1 MTVKEVYNFL
11 CSRGLTVLMALVT
24 AASCAVWLQQLPL
37 PDPPSFF
44 RGIVCPSANLWFADR
59 LVSMGVN
66 LVCVAATALMM
77 MALDRTFSL
86 LRRQSTLD
94 TTYFLAMSL
103 SMPSLLLNFNTGS
116 LLALTVLGCL
126 YLLYT
131 TYGDSAS
138 TSRVFLIFLI
148 LSAMSMTQYCYLV
161 YVPVFI
167 VGVIQMRIFGGRT
180 LVACLLGLV
189 TPWWILGAVSLVV
202 PVHVSFPDLS
212 TFLTAFS
219 FTSNLELIVTV
230 AFVALLLIIGWV
242 GCIPQMLTYNA
253 HRRAYNGVLS
263 LISLMTML
271 AVFCD
276 FANFMAYV
284 PLLAVCAS
292 LHLGRIFSRGA
303 TKGGNIV
310 ATVIIVLF
318 VLIFLCY
325 PVRLMWL

>member
-1 MTVKEVYNFL
+1 MTVKEAYNFL
-11 CSRGLTVLMALVT
+11 CSRGLTVLMALVV
-24 AASCAVWLQQLPL
+24 AACCAVWLQLLPL
-37 PDPPSFF
+37 PEPPSFF

-66 LVCVAATALMM
+66 LACVAATALMM

-86 LRRQSTLD
+86 LQRQSTLD

-116 LLALTVLGCL
+116 LLALTVLVCL
-126 YLLYT
+126 LLLYT
-131 TYGDSAS
+131 TYASPAS
-138 TSRVFLIFLI
+138 TRRVFLIFLI

-161 YVPVFI
+161 YVLVFI
-167 VGVIQMRIFGGRT
+167 VGVIQMRIFSGRT

-189 TPWWILGAVSLVV
+189 TPWWILGAVSLVE

-219 FTSNLELIVTV
+219 FTSNLKLIVTV

-242 GCIPQMLTYNA
+242 GCIPQMLAYNA

-263 LISLMTML
+263 LISLMSLL